1 MEKRRQGR
9 NQDEGGWV
17 VPFIVITPTDFDDT
31 ECRVKSIEEIVDR
44 KLMPSFDG
52 KRIGYTSSQTRR
64 KYV

>member
-17 VPFIVITPTDFDDT
+17 VLFIVITPTDFDDA

-44 KLMPSFDG
+44 KPMPGLDG
-52 KRIGYTSSQTRR
+52 KRIGYTSSQARS
-64 KYV
+64 KDV